1 MYLKYK
7 VTFKSTC
14 MPTHEHAIFV
24 DHTCMAPA
32 VSLALPTSHIQH
44 LLGGPDCASA
54 ETALCAV
61 RLLRLTRLI
70 ISRVEFHRVELGSS

>member
-1 MYLKYK
+1 
-7 VTFKSTC
+7 
-14 MPTHEHAIFV
+14 MPIHEQAIFV

-44 LLGGPDCASA
+44 LLGGADCASA

-61 RLLRLTRLI
+61 RLCCA
-70 ISRVEFHRVELGSS
+70 SCA